1 MTRPLP
7 GPECADPVGTLAGRV
22 AEEIGAALTAIGM
35 AVDRLE
41 CQAGEEEGA
50 PGAAEFA
57 AIRMQSGRLSRLA
70 RQLLALARP
79 PTAAPGR
86 LELNQEVERTLGPFR
101 RELDRRGTELRFR
114 PWSEEVAVQGDPNR
128 LREALLALLGNA
140 ERATRTPPGSEDRG
154 WVEVR
159 VIPGRFGGGEVRI
172 RDSGPGVLEGTEEL
186 IFAPF
191 VSGWGGEGMGLSIS
205 RLSAIGQGGT
215 LGLERDVD
223 GRCEFVFRLEP
234 IVEEALR

>member
-1 MTRPLP
+1 MKRSLP
-7 GPECADPVGTLAGRV
+7 ETDSADPVGTLAGRV
-22 AEEIGAALTAIGM
+22 AAEIGTALTAIGM

-41 CQAGEEEGA
+41 RQAGEEN
-50 PGAAEFA
+50 GAAELA

-79 PTAAPGR
+79 PAAARER

-101 RELDRRGTELRFR
+101 RRLERRGIELRFR
-114 PWSEEVAVQGDPNR
+114 PCSEEVAVQGDPNR
-128 LREALLALLGNA
+128 LREILLALLGNA
-140 ERATRTPPGSEDRG
+140 ERASRSEPGAGDRG

-172 RDSGPGVLEGTEEL
+172 RDSGPGVSEETEDL
-186 IFAPF
+186 IFVPF
-191 VSGWGGEGMGLSIS
+191 VSGWGGEGMGLPIS

-215 LGLERDVD
+215 LGLERDVG

-234 IVEEALR
+234 FGDEVPR